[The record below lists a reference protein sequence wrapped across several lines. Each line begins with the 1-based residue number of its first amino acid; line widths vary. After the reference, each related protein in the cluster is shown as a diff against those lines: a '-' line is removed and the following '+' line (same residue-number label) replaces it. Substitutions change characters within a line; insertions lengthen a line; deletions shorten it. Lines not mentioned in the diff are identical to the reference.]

1 MPKSLMTISG
11 ASPDTAR
18 SFLSTLDFEAAAPR
32 ALETAAMAVQVPLRA
47 PFRALFGL
55 GTAPTSRLE
64 EAQAGTSIAKPASGN
79 GDPIALGIQTGQD
92 QTFLVG
98 SQLMSFNKDV
108 TDDRR
113 AAALNSCLLAQLR
126 ASKLYPNPTTPEDAQ
141 NWHASYINTLINI
154 GWALQSGTTATETTG
169 TQGASV
175 DKVLLDVVGA
185 LLGGGTA
192 VALVTKVLQAIANA
206 KKDDPF
212 ITLYESRVVEQNVVE
227 FGAGL
232 ASSDS
237 RGFLLSIVECAIE
250 VRSVEHQLLFFK
262 WNADSARADGR
273 RFDMSVSDDVYAAV
287 KSQIEAKILPFVKD
301 YIAALDI

>member
-18 SFLSTLDFEAAAPR
+18 SFIAAIDLEGAAPP
-32 ALETAAMAVQVPLRA
+32 ALETAALPAPVPLRA
-47 PFRALFGL
+47 PFGALFGL
-55 GTAPTSRLE
+55 GTAPTPSLE
-64 EAQAGTSIAKPASGN
+64 EVQAGTSIAKPASGN

-92 QTFLVG
+92 QTFMVG
-98 SQLMSFNKDV
+98 SQLLSFNKEV
-108 TDDRR
+108 TDERR

-126 ASKLYPNPTTPEDAQ
+126 ASKLYPNPSTLQDAQ
-141 NWHASYINTLINI
+141 NWHASYINTLINV
-154 GWALQSGTTATETTG
+154 GWALVSGTTATETTG

-185 LLGGGTA
+185 LLGGGA
-192 VALVTKVLQAIANA
+192 AIALATKVIQAIANA
-206 KKDDPF
+206 SKDDPF
-212 ITLYESRVVEQNVVE
+212 ITLYQSRVVEQNVVE

-232 ASSDS
+232 ASADS
-237 RGFLLSIVECAIE
+237 RGFLLSIIECGIE

-273 RFDMSVSDDVYAAV
+273 RFDLSVSDDVYAAV
-287 KSQIEAKILPFVKD
+287 KGQIEAKILPFVKD
-301 YIAALDI
+301 HIAALDI